1 MEFQKCPASYS
12 ARIIRSMGDG
22 VVSSSIK
29 SLCKSFDGGRCSG
42 TEPVSGSGSGS
53 GSGNKK
59 KRVRN
64 EVGSASEGAGDLL
77 QPMRGLFS
85 GF

>member
-42 TEPVSGSGSGS
+42 TGPGSGS

-64 EVGSASEGAGDLL
+64 EVGSASDGAGDLL